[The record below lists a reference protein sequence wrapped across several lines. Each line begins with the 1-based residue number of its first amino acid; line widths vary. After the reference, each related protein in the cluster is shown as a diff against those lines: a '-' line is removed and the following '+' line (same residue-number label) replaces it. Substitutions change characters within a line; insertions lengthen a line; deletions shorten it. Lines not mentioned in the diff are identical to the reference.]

1 MTTIVYL
8 HGFRSSPASEKAQA
22 MREAVDALPRER
34 DIELWIPDLDASP
47 RIAVNGVVQWVE
59 QTRGADA
66 ARITFVG
73 SSLGGFYATWLAE
86 RLGARAV
93 LVNPATQPYDDLRDY
108 LGMQTNLYTGRRFE
122 VTHAHF
128 DELRAFDV
136 AVIAD
141 PSRYLLYVQ
150 SADELLDW
158 RVAVARYGGA
168 WQCIE
173 GGGDHGF
180 AGFERHIPTIL
191 DFACNGF
198 HRSTRRSDDASK
210 RHTQASVEDKNTP

>member
-8 HGFRSSPASEKAQA
+8 HGFRSSPASEKAQLV
-22 MREAVDALPRER
+22 RQAVDALPRGH
-34 DIELWIPDLDASP
+34 DIDLWIPDLDASP
-47 RIAVNGVVQWVE
+47 RVAVSGVEQWVE
-59 QTRGADA
+59 QAHRDDA
-66 ARITFVG
+66 AAITFVG

-86 RLGARAV
+86 RFAARAV
-93 LVNPATQPYDDLRDY
+93 LVNPATRPYDDLRDY

-122 VTHAHF
+122 VTQAHF

-136 AVIAD
+136 AAIAD

-168 WQCIE
+168 WQCVE

-180 AGFERHIPTIL
+180 TGFERHVPTIFE
-191 DFACNGF
+191 FARNGF
-198 HRSTRRSDDASK
+198 DRSARCHDDLASPRAK
-210 RHTQASVEDKNTP
+210 PSVQDKNTP

>member
-8 HGFRSSPASEKAQA
+8 HGFRSSPASEKAQV
-22 MREAVDALPRER
+22 MREAVDALPRDR
-34 DIELWIPDLDASP
+34 AIELSIPDLDASP
-47 RIAVNGVVQWVE
+47 RIAVNGVVRWVE
-59 QTRGADA
+59 QRVEQVCGADA
-66 ARITFVG
+66 AGITFVG

-86 RLGARAV
+86 RFGARAV

-136 AVIAD
+136 AAIAD

-158 RVAVARYGGA
+158 RIAVARYGGA
-168 WQCIE
+168 WQCVE

-180 AGFERHIPTIL
+180 AGFERHVPTIL
-191 DFACNGF
+191 EFARSGF
-198 HRSTRRSDDASK
+198 VHSTR
-210 RHTQASVEDKNTP
+210 